1 MSAASAPVPPR
12 TLRALDVVIVLV
24 AAPILFLVGVPA
36 VGYLIGAAA
45 WILVRGLGVAT
56 ERYATSLGHVV
67 HQASVR
73 IAYRMTRVVVVV
85 GAAVL
90 ASKAVGRDDG
100 LAALLVIVIAFTI
113 QLTVAIIERSGLR

>member
-1 MSAASAPVPPR
+1 MSTASAPSQSRVSR
-12 TLRALDVVIVLV
+12 ISDLVVVLGS
-24 AAPILFLVGVPA
+24 APILLLVGVPA

-45 WILVRGLGVAT
+45 WILGRGLGVAV
-56 ERYATSLGHVV
+56 ERYATSLSHVV
-67 HQASVR
+67 HQASLR
-73 IAYRMTRVVVVV
+73 IAYRMTRVGVLVAVAVV
-85 GAAVL
+85 